1 MSSPE
6 FPSSGA
12 GSPEIAQVEEPGSW
26 RSLVVPAIV
35 VILGLGIAWAL
46 FAHYGKDKPDA
57 SGTILSQRVY
67 PVVVD
72 PGTQPTDQGM
82 AGDAEPRQDEVLLL
96 VDAKVTN
103 ISHRPITLF
112 DMVANVK
119 VDGQDNQSVAAL
131 PEDIDRAFQAF
142 PDLSAS
148 RTQPLL
154 RHQTIAPGQSVQG
167 LMVFSYPWS
176 QQQWDKHTAAN
187 ITVSFQDARSV
198 VIPLH

>member
-1 MSSPE
+1 MSSPV

-26 RSLVVPAIV
+26 RSLIVPAIV
-35 VILGLGIAWAL
+35 VVIGLGIAWAL

-57 SGTILSQRVY
+57 AGAVLTERVY

-72 PGTQPTDQGM
+72 PGSQPTDQGM
-82 AGDAEPRQDEVLLL
+82 AGDAEPQQNEVLLL
-96 VDAKVTN
+96 VNAKVTN
-103 ISHRPITLF
+103 ISRRPITLF

-142 PDLSAS
+142 PDLAAS

-154 RHQTIAPGQSVQG
+154 RHQTIPPGQSVQG
-167 LMVFSYPWS
+167 LLVFSYPWS
-176 QQQWDKHTAAN
+176 QQQWDKKSAAN
-187 ITVSFQDARSV
+187 ITVSFQNARSV
-198 VIPLH
+198 IIPLH